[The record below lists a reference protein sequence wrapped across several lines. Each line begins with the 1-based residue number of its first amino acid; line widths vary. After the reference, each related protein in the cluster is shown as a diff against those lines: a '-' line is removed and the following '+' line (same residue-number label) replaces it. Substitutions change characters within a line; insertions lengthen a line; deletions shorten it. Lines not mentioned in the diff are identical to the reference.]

1 MSNELIPELHDCL
14 KLTTLQHNFSDFDR
28 FFKFTPVTRTWQGVL
43 QHHCKIP
50 KKDGE
55 AFPAFPTDRET
66 FLLHMA
72 DSIASNFSRH
82 EQNYKGENAFVLH
95 KIWNPHEVKE
105 DLRLKS
111 DDEIIKLLKFYSS
124 DPTFEE
130 LVREYGYILKSRAED
145 AKSGKNITS
154 LLTHLTLTGKFYRF
168 FKNSKVL
175 TVDSAELIPELGKI
189 HALTVSKSNKWQIYF
204 MLCKLNFNQQPFRAR
219 DLNIFELLE
228 DTMNAIAE
236 RFHDNI
242 LFASSEEFL
251 IFYDELS
258 VFEEIRDIALKNGF
272 WLSVERA
279 RISLTEIKKMKKP
292 DIDSLPRKESIKNIF
307 SSSLPEKIE
316 PPLCEICQM
325 EHGRMTWPGDYLLQY
340 GFDED
345 IESQGTDHLCENCF
359 SIRKKPS
366 RLRKL
371 KHWTDFGANVI
382 WLRVVLDYKKLTS
395 ALEQLYFEYLQKL
408 NPKASRDDAQVRFS
422 LVHEFQ
428 QDYNYFLNALK
439 GELINAFLS
448 DNVETLLRD
457 MFCIKAESKTD
468 VFAVLELLNN
478 LLKSLFPELLKK
490 LDNPMKA
497 SLSFC
502 SSKHPFFE
510 IWREIKEQTSDL
522 QINLVGKG
530 SIKTTYKYID
540 DIILARNEKYRKSAL
555 HNLAEIAKISEKLA
569 EIKFN
574 DRSEKNDFYSYEA
587 LKRHLLPIGMDFRS
601 ILTFVKLLEG

>member
-1 MSNELIPELHDCL
+1 MERELIPELHDCL
-14 KLTTLQHNFSDFDR
+14 KLTTLQHNFADFDR
-28 FFKFTPVTRTWQGVL
+28 FLKYVPDTRSWAGVI
-43 QHHCKIP
+43 QHHCQ
-50 KKDGE
+50 E
-55 AFPAFPTDRET
+55 EFPAFPTDRDT

-72 DSIASNFSRH
+72 DSTASNFSRH
-82 EQNYKGENAFVLH
+82 RQSYKGENAFVLH
-95 KIWNPHEVKE
+95 KIWNPHGVKE

-111 DDEIIKLLKFYSS
+111 DDEIIKLLKFYSKDS
-124 DPTFEE
+124 TFED
-130 LVREYGYILKSRAED
+130 LIREYSHILKSRAED
-145 AKSGKNITS
+145 ARPGKNITS

-168 FKNSKVL
+168 FKNSQVL
-175 TVDSAELIPELGKI
+175 TVDDTELIPELGKM
-189 HALTVSKSNKWQIYF
+189 HLLTISKSNKWQIYL
-204 MLCKLNFNQQPFRAR
+204 MLCKLNFSQQPFRAR

-236 RFHDNI
+236 RFRDNI
-242 LFASSEEFL
+242 LFAGSDELL

-258 VFEEIRDIALKNGF
+258 VFEEIKDIALKNGF
-272 WLSVERA
+272 WLSTVWVKKALSEMKRA
-279 RISLTEIKKMKKP
+279 DPASLTGNKAE
-292 DIDSLPRKESIKNIF
+292 NIF
-307 SSSLPEKIE
+307 SSSLPERIE

-325 EHGRMTWPGDYLLQY
+325 AHGGMTWPRDYLSQF
-340 GFDED
+340 GSNED
-345 IESQGTDHLCENCF
+345 IETQGTDHLCENCF
-359 SIRKKPS
+359 SIRSKPS

-371 KHWTDFGANVI
+371 KHWTDYGADVI
-382 WLRVVLDYKKLTS
+382 WLRVGLDYKKLTS
-395 ALEQLYFEYLQKL
+395 ALEQLYFEYLQQL
-408 NPKASRDDAQVRFS
+408 NPKASMDEAQVRFS

-439 GELINAFLS
+439 GKLINVFSS

-457 MFCIKAESKTD
+457 MFCIKAESKAD

-478 LLKSLFPELLKK
+478 LLKLSFPELLKK

-502 SSKHPFFE
+502 YSKHPFFE
-510 IWREIKEQTSDL
+510 IWREIKEQTSDM

-540 DIILARNEKYRKSAL
+540 DMLLAKTENYRKSAL
-555 HNLAEIAKISEKLA
+555 YNLAEIAKISERLA